1 MEDAPST
8 CSQNNE
14 AIEAQ
19 HQCKLKKEE
28 LMREKS
34 LAKATNEMVTAIY
47 FHMMRLSAACITDRK
62 VVTKYLSMHRRKELS
77 DAAMYEI
84 LKDNIMMH
92 TKGCGL
98 DKDCKPDFYIA
109 WSSQG
114 VKTTIEELANH
125 LRWIISEEKK
135 KPQYLPNLKSI
146 CHRNQT
152 WLCLVLPLLM

>member
-1 MEDAPST
+1 M
-8 CSQNNE
+8 Q
-14 AIEAQ
+14 
-19 HQCKLKKEE
+19 
-28 LMREKS
+28 EKS

-47 FHMMRLSAACITDRK
+47 FHMMRLLAACITDRK
-62 VVTKYLSMHRRKELS
+62 LVTKYLSMHRRKELS

-92 TKGCGL
+92 TKGCGF
-98 DKDCKPDFYIA
+98 DKGCEPDFYIV

-135 KPQYLPNLKSI
+135 PQYLLNLKSI
-146 CHRNQT
+146 CHRNRT
-152 WLCLVLPLLM
+152 WL